1 MPSSISEVHNLFWTA
16 FSQMGIPKVL
26 DQLRFLF
33 VKDSKGYVA
42 PFKIFIKFQFSP
54 KYGYSFVGLFR
65 RPTNIVFD
73 EQDQSAKLK
82 KTYQMICNQQGKI
95 LEISESCRQLMK
107 LTPQII
113 ETLHASMQ
121 ENFLLSFFNQNL
133 IIN

>member
-1 MPSSISEVHNLFWTA
+1 MVL
-16 FSQMGIPKVL
+16 PKVL
-26 DQLRFLF
+26 DLLRYLF
-33 VKDSKGYVA
+33 VNDSNGYIA

-73 EQDQSAKLK
+73 EQDQMAKIK
-82 KTYQMICNQQGKI
+82 KTYQMICNYQGKI
-95 LEISESCRQLMK
+95 LEISQSCKDLMK

-121 ENFLLSFFNQNL
+121 ENFLLSFFNPNL
-133 IIN
+133 VIN